1 VIRGDW
7 EGADR
12 EFKRAIEC
20 LEEDG
25 DGDRL
30 IDTMARYAEHLEAR
44 GETTLA
50 LTYWKL
56 VAKQQHPNL
65 GRLVPQP

>member
-1 VIRGDW
+1 
-7 EGADR
+7 
-12 EFKRAIEC
+12 
-20 LEEDG
+20 
-25 DGDRL
+25 
-30 IDTMARYAEHLEAR
+30 MARYAEHLEAR